1 MQQQIRSIINEV
13 FYDLQQACAEV
24 GEDLDADSLADTVCD
39 RMFDSDP
46 NYRNMPYDQRRAL
59 VLGIC
64 KEYA

>member
-1 MQQQIRSIINEV
+1 MQQQIRSIINDV

-24 GEDLDADSLADTVCD
+24 GEDLDAEGLADTVCD

-46 NYRNMPYDQRRAL
+46 NYRKLPYEERRAL